1 MKTYAVQSGNCGR
14 FTTKILK
21 SFSKKKKKLSPY
33 LKEVVAEDTI
43 MGGTSGG
50 MA

>member
-1 MKTYAVQSGNCGR
+1 MADLPPKFLSH
-14 FTTKILK
+14 FP
-21 SFSKKKKKLSPY
+21 KKKKKLSPY